1 MTMLNSNTSYE
12 ENDIISSYLKEINRI
27 PLVSYEEEYDLALKA
42 KNGDSRA
49 REKLINSNLRFVVS
63 VAKQFQGQGLP
74 FEDLI
79 NEGNI
84 GLMVALDKYE
94 PEKGYHFISY
104 AVWWIRQS
112 IMKAINEKSRA
123 VRLPLNRANELV
135 QIQKAQKKLMMNND
149 GEVSLEELGRETGLD
164 QELIKDLL
172 MINREMI
179 SLDSPIKNKGED
191 SSARVID
198 SIEYEGMSP
207 EESTI
212 EKDLKKDISTALSTL
227 TEKERAVIIRRFGLY
242 DTSPLSLKEI
252 GDMYGLTKERI
263 RQIEKKALEKMS
275 QGESSALLSSY
286 MSA

>member
-179 SLDSPIKNKGED
+179 SLDSPIKSKGED
-191 SSARVID
+191 SSAKVID
-198 SIEYEGMSP
+198 SIEYDGMSP

>member
-27 PLVSYEEEYDLALKA
+27 PLITYDEEYDLAVKA
-42 KNGDSRA
+42 KSGDMKA
-49 REKLINSNLRFVVS
+49 REKLINANLRFVVS

-84 GLMVALDKYE
+84 GLLVALDKYE

-135 QIQKAQKKLMMNND
+135 QIQKAQKKLMLTND
-149 GEVSLEELGRETGLD
+149 GDVSLEELGKETGLD
-164 QELIKDLL
+164 TELIKDLL
-172 MINREMI
+172 AINREMI
-179 SLDSPIKNKGED
+179 SLDAPLMNKGEE
-191 SSARVID
+191 SNTKVLD

-207 EESTI
+207 EESTL
-212 EKDLKKDISTALSTL
+212 EGELKKDIETALSTL
-227 TEKERAVIIRRFGLY
+227 TEKERKVIIRRFGLY
-242 DTSPLSLKEI
+242 NTTPLSLKEI
-252 GDMYGLTKERI
+252 GDIFGLTKERI
-263 RQIEKKALEKMS
+263 RQIEKKALEKMA
-275 QGESSALLSSY
+275 QGSTSELLSTY
-286 MSA
+286 MVG

>member
-27 PLVSYEEEYDLALKA
+27 PLITYDEEYDLALKA
-42 KNGDSRA
+42 KSGDMKA

-79 NEGNI
+79 DEGNI

-135 QIQKAQKKLMMNND
+135 QIQKAQKKLMVAND
-149 GEVSLEELGRETGLD
+149 GEVSLEELGKETGLD
-164 QELIKDLL
+164 TELIKDLL
-172 MINREMI
+172 AINREMI
-179 SLDSPIKNKGED
+179 SLDAPIMNKGEE
-191 SSARVID
+191 STSKVVD

-207 EESTI
+207 EESTL
-212 EKDLKKDISTALSTL
+212 EGELKKDIETALSTL
-227 TEKERAVIIRRFGLY
+227 SEKERKVIIRRFGLY
-242 DTSPLSLKEI
+242 DTTPLSLKEI
-252 GDMYGLTKERI
+252 GDLFGLTKERI
-263 RQIEKKALEKMS
+263 RQIEKKALEKMA
-275 QGESSALLSSY
+275 QGSTSELLSTY
-286 MSA
+286 MVG

>member
-12 ENDIISSYLKEINRI
+12 ENDIISAYLKEINRI
-27 PLVSYEEEYDLALKA
+27 PLISYEEEYDLAIKA
-42 KNGDSRA
+42 KEGDKKA

-135 QIQKAQKKLMMNND
+135 QIQKAQKKLMLIND
-149 GEVSLEELGRETGLD
+149 GDVSLEELGKETGLD

-179 SLDSPIKNKGED
+179 SLDAPIKNKGED
-191 SSARVID
+191 STSRVID

-207 EESTI
+207 EENTI
-212 EKDLKKDISTALSTL
+212 EKELKRDIETALSTL

-242 DTSPLSLKEI
+242 NTDPLSLKEI

-275 QGESSALLSSY
+275 QGVGSTLLSSY
-286 MSA
+286 MTA

>member
-27 PLVSYEEEYDLALKA
+27 PLISYDEEYDLALKA
-42 KNGDSRA
+42 KSGDMKA

-123 VRLPLNRANELV
+123 VRLPLNRANELM
-135 QIQKAQKKLMMNND
+135 QIQKAQKKLMLAND
-149 GEVSLEELGRETGLD
+149 GDVSLEELGRETGLD
-164 QELIKDLL
+164 TELIKDLL
-172 MINREMI
+172 AINREMI
-179 SLDSPIKNKGED
+179 SLDAPILNKGEE
-191 SSARVID
+191 SNTKVLD

-207 EESTI
+207 EESTLQG
-212 EKDLKKDISTALSTL
+212 ELKKDIETALSTL
-227 TEKERAVIIRRFGLY
+227 SEKERAVIIRRFGLY
-242 DTSPLSLKEI
+242 DTTPLSLKEI
-252 GDMYGLTKERI
+252 GDIFGLTKERI
-263 RQIEKKALEKMS
+263 RQIEKKALEKMA
-275 QGESSALLSSY
+275 QGRSSELLSTY
-286 MSA
+286 MAG

>member
-1 MTMLNSNTSYE
+1 MLNSNTSYE

-27 PLVSYEEEYDLALKA
+27 PLITYDEEYDLAVKA
-42 KNGDSRA
+42 KSGDMKA
-49 REKLINSNLRFVVS
+49 REKLINANLRFVVS

-84 GLMVALDKYE
+84 GLLVALDKYE

-135 QIQKAQKKLMMNND
+135 QIQKAQKKLMLTND
-149 GEVSLEELGRETGLD
+149 GDVSLEELGKETGLD
-164 QELIKDLL
+164 TELIKDLL
-172 MINREMI
+172 AINREMI
-179 SLDSPIKNKGED
+179 SLDAPLMNKGEE
-191 SSARVID
+191 SNTKVLD

-207 EESTI
+207 EESTL
-212 EKDLKKDISTALSTL
+212 EGELKKDIETALSTL
-227 TEKERAVIIRRFGLY
+227 TEKERKVIIRRFGLY
-242 DTSPLSLKEI
+242 NTTPLSLKEI
-252 GDMYGLTKERI
+252 GDIFGLTKERI
-263 RQIEKKALEKMS
+263 RQIEKKALEKMA
-275 QGESSALLSSY
+275 QGSTSELLSTY
-286 MSA
+286 MVG

>member
-42 KNGDSRA
+42 KNGDIRA

>member
-179 SLDSPIKNKGED
+179 SLDSPIKSKGED

>member
-27 PLVSYEEEYDLALKA
+27 PLITYDEEYDLAVKA
-42 KNGDSRA
+42 KSGDMKA
-49 REKLINSNLRFVVS
+49 REKLINANLRFVVS

-135 QIQKAQKKLMMNND
+135 QIQKAQKKLMLTND
-149 GEVSLEELGRETGLD
+149 GDVSLEELGKETGLD
-164 QELIKDLL
+164 TELIKDLL
-172 MINREMI
+172 AINREMI
-179 SLDSPIKNKGED
+179 SLDAPLMNKGEE
-191 SSARVID
+191 SNTKVLD

-207 EESTI
+207 EESTL
-212 EKDLKKDISTALSTL
+212 EGELKKDIETALSTL
-227 TEKERAVIIRRFGLY
+227 TEKERKVIIRRFGLY
-242 DTSPLSLKEI
+242 NTTPLSLKEI
-252 GDMYGLTKERI
+252 GDIFGLTKERI
-263 RQIEKKALEKMS
+263 RQIEKKALEKMA
-275 QGESSALLSSY
+275 QGSTSELLSTY
-286 MSA
+286 MVG